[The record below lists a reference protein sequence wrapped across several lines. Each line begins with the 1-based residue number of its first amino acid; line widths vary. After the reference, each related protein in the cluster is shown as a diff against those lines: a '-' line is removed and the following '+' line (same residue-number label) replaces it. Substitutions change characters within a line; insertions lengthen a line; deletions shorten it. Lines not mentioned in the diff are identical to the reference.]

1 MLFWALVQ
9 GLKISVQVSTEK
21 QSSAEWGKGTGQ
33 SLMDSFQEGHV
44 RKSLLWAMKGEG
56 GQERGTNFK
65 SCWLRDWLI
74 TPCQL
79 KQNPTQMH
87 LC

>member
-9 GLKISVQVSTEK
+9 GLEISVQVSTEK

-44 RKSLLWAMKGEG
+44 RKSLLWAMKGWGRSGGRDKLQELLIEG
-56 GQERGTNFK
+56 LVNYAM
-65 SCWLRDWLI
+65 
-74 TPCQL
+74 PA
-79 KQNPTQMH
+79 
-87 LC
+87 